1 MFLPYRD
8 CMKSML
14 PAVLLLF
21 SAQPAVAASTI
32 PEPPRT
38 RFQGVFVDWNAASRE
53 SIEAEREAIRRPPQE
68 TAPAVS
74 PAGAPGSIALGERVG
89 EIVAAG
95 DCAEGER
102 IARAAGDF
110 ALVSAVREHCTA
122 AVPAQ

>member
-1 MFLPYRD
+1 
-8 CMKSML
+8 MKSML
-14 PAVLLLF
+14 PTVLLLL

-32 PEPPRT
+32 PEPPRA
-38 RFQGVFVDWNAASRE
+38 RFQGLFVDWSAASRQ
-53 SIEAEREAIRRPPQE
+53 SIEAEREAIRRPSQGATP
-68 TAPAVS
+68 TAS

-89 EIVAAG
+89 EIVATG